1 MLLVWMVFNDV
12 HGVHGVYAF
21 GGDDGEYDFDDLGY
35 THFMTFL
42 PIAIKD
48 IHNLLRS

>member
-1 MLLVWMVFNDV
+1 MLFNDV
-12 HGVHGVYAF
+12 HGAHSVYAIGVD
-21 GGDDGEYDFDDLGY
+21 GGYDIDDLRY

>member
-1 MLLVWMVFNDV
+1 MLLLWMVFNNDV
-12 HGVHGVYAF
+12 HVVHGICAI
-21 GGDDGEYDFDDLGY
+21 GGDGEYDFDDLGY